1 MRTQSKLI
9 VATMCAV
16 LGVAG
21 IAGCAPKANESA
33 TANEQ
38 SQAQAEEATEYT
50 DEQKAIIAGEEG
62 ATYDDISLDAYPGK
76 DYLDGLHEMWDSKAE
91 EYVPE
96 IRTLPDGQMVQ
107 RTPSELVERARQGMT
122 PYNISTTTTADATAA
137 MPTST
142 RCSRTSRRPCIPRR
156 TARSS
161 TPK

>member
-38 SQAQAEEATEYT
+38 SQAQTEEATEYT

-62 ATYDDISLDAYPGK
+62 AT
-76 DYLDGLHEMWDSKAE
+76 
-91 EYVPE
+91 
-96 IRTLPDGQMVQ
+96 
-107 RTPSELVERARQGMT
+107 
-122 PYNISTTTTADATAA
+122 
-137 MPTST
+137 
-142 RCSRTSRRPCIPRR
+142 
-156 TARSS
+156 
-161 TPK
+161 